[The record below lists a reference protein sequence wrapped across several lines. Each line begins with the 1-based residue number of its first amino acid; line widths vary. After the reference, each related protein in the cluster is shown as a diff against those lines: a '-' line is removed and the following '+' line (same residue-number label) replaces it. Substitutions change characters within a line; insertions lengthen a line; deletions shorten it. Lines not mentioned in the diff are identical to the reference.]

1 MEQIE
6 VANSWSSTLAQLCVW
21 ENIYFFL
28 NSCFRNVF
36 HSFSCQSSREYW
48 ECIRTKQENYKL
60 QELHLNSF
68 VSFVAEI
75 WFVTQEKQK
84 AVFCSTL
91 VQHRYSHGAVKT
103 GGPQEAFICNFEAAS
118 DSICYFHRAA
128 ALRAACIWF
137 HREVVNMPVFST
149 SPLFRHAQLRRSG
162 SKVSARGCGHCRS
175 AFTHTNLHLS
185 GFSPQYGWML
195 LPVSPC
201 WAGIKRWR
209 AVWAGE

>member
-1 MEQIE
+1 MEQTE
-6 VANSWSSTLAQLCVW
+6 VKQLKLHPCTTVCLSKDIFLFKFLLL
-21 ENIYFFL
+21 ECLSLFF
-28 NSCFRNVF
+28 
-36 HSFSCQSSREYW
+36 CQSWREYW

-60 QELHLNSF
+60 QELYLNSF

-75 WFVTQEKQK
+75 WLVTQEKQK
-84 AVFCSTL
+84 AVFCSAR
-91 VQHRYSHGAVKT
+91 VQRRYSHGTVKT
-103 GGPQEAFICNFEAAS
+103 GGTQEAFICNFEAAS
-118 DSICYFHRAA
+118 DSICYFHRAV

-201 WAGIKRWR
+201 WARIKHWR